1 MAIDTTSAVGSTTNN
16 ASRTRMADNFEMF
29 LSLLTTQ
36 MKNQDPLSP
45 MDSNQFTQ
53 QLTQMTGVEQQLL
66 TNDLLQTLVN
76 NSNRGISEAVGL
88 IGKEVRAV
96 GNTTV
101 MKNGEA
107 EWVYKLDRS
116 ASNVTLEVLDANG
129 KVAATIYPTENAAGD
144 HVFNWDGKD
153 PTSGERATAG
163 TFILR
168 VTATDAGGSTVPYT
182 TYQQGR
188 VTSVEQSNGSTLITV
203 NGTKMAWD
211 TVTSITE
218 AEQTPTT

>member
-1 MAIDTTSAVGSTTNN
+1 MAIDTNAIGSNTTVN
-16 ASRTRMADNFEMF
+16 ASRQRMADNFEMF

-96 GNTTV
+96 GAAAV
-101 MKNGEA
+101 MRDGQA
-107 EWVYKLDRS
+107 EWVYKLGAD
-116 ASNVTLEVLDANG
+116 ASNVKLEVLDANG
-129 KVAATIYPTENAAGD
+129 KVAATIYPTENEAGD
-144 HVFNWDGKD
+144 HVFTWDGKD
-153 PTSGERATAG
+153 PASGARATEG
-163 TFILR
+163 TYFLR

-182 TYQQGR
+182 T
-188 VTSVEQSNGSTLITV
+188 
-203 NGTKMAWD
+203 
-211 TVTSITE
+211 
-218 AEQTPTT
+218 